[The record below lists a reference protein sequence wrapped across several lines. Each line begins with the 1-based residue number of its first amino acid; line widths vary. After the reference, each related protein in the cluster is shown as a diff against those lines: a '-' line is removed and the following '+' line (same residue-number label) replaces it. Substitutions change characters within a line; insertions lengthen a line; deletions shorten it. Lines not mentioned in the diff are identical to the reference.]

1 MAKVYL
7 TNAFSLNM
15 LSSSES
21 MIKIKEVSKEQAKTV
36 LGDDYTNAI
45 GHADLASVVAN
56 DLGIDITANRITVT
70 IQPGDTLVV
79 AQYRGPRLAEGTT
92 TLPDGAT
99 IKYYMIEVL
108 ETPCFCICKYYSHS
122 VKDKEGK

>member
-1 MAKVYL
+1 LPWVLKPNQGGDTMARTYL

-21 MIKIKEVSKEQAKTV
+21 VIKIKEVSKEQAKNI
-36 LGDDYTNAI
+36 LGDNYTNAI

-92 TLPDGAT
+92 ILPPGAT
-99 IKYYMIEVL
+99 IKYYVL
-108 ETPCFCICKYYSHS
+108 EVIS
-122 VKDKEGK
+122 

>member
-21 MIKIKEVSKEQAKTV
+21 IIKIKEVSKEQAKNI
-36 LGDDYTNAI
+36 LGNDYTNAI
-45 GHADLASVVAN
+45 GHADLANIIAN

-70 IQPGDTLVV
+70 IQPKDTLVV

-92 TLPDGAT
+92 TLPDGAI
-99 IKYYMIEVL
+99 IKYYVVEV
-108 ETPCFCICKYYSHS
+108 IS
-122 VKDKEGK
+122 

>member
-1 MAKVYL
+1 MARTYL

-21 MIKIKEVSKEQAKTV
+21 IIKIKEVSKEQTKNI

-45 GHADLASVVAN
+45 GHTDLANVVAN
-56 DLGIDITANRITVT
+56 DLNIDITANRITVT
-70 IQPGDTLVV
+70 IQPKDTLVV

-92 TLPDGAT
+92 ILPPGAT
-99 IKYYMIEVL
+99 IKYYVL
-108 ETPCFCICKYYSHS
+108 EVIS
-122 VKDKEGK
+122 